1 MKARSFAHARRETAS
16 GFTLVELMIAVV
28 IVALLA
34 SIALPSFMDSI
45 RKSRRSEAFAAL
57 SAVQQAQER
66 WRGKQRQ
73 FVRRVIDLRR
83 QGAAPGWEWR
93 PLATAKSGYYTV
105 SRSWRKR
112 NGLHRHGDGCQVALP
127 RIRRQPQVP
136 PRGVRMAAATSW
148 LCGPPDPPLPDA
160 IRCWAK

>member
-1 MKARSFAHARRETAS
+1 MKARSFANARREAAS

-66 WRGKQRQ
+66 WRSNGSSYAES
-73 FVRRVIDLRR
+73 LTN
-83 QGAAPGWEWR
+83 AANGTPPG
-93 PLATAKSGYYTV
+93 LGMASATTAKGYYTLSLSGAGASGYTV
-105 SRSWRKR
+105 TATAVAGTSQAS
-112 NGLHRHGDGCQVALP
+112 DGNCKVLAAQVQGGNLSY
-127 RIRRQPQVP
+127 
-136 PRGVRMAAATSW
+136 GSGAAAAAF
-148 LCGPPDPPLPDA
+148 PDA
-160 IRCWAK
+160 NRCWAQ